1 MQFLVST
8 SSLRRSRET
17 SGSCW
22 RKSALK
28 VSNRR
33 FFALKLRIEFVNF
46 GQNTFQTPIGY
57 TADVREFRCLATGY
71 TSKEFRIG
79 VTRTLEISNRIH
91 STKIEPKEK
100 KRRGTQR
107 RLLLFLLISFFR
119 SNRHI
124 LKGIFRGT
132 VLSVLNSNQFNQ
144 IRLVHR
150 TKRFHHAVL
159 SCPVVLETDGRR
171 IRHNRE
177 GKARKHL

>member
-57 TADVREFRCLATGY
+57 TADVREFRCLVTGY

-79 VTRTLEISNRIH
+79 VTRTLESQQNAPFYQDRTQ
-91 STKIEPKEK
+91 SEEER
-100 KRRGTQR
+100 KRDS
-107 RLLLFLLISFFR
+107 SF
-119 SNRHI
+119 SYKYLSPI
-124 LKGIFRGT
+124 
-132 VLSVLNSNQFNQ
+132 VLSVLNSNQFNR
-144 IRLVHR
+144 IRIVHR
-150 TKRFHHAVL
+150 TKRFHHVLL
-159 SCPVVLETDGRR
+159 SCPMVLKTDGRR
-171 IRHNRE
+171 I
-177 GKARKHL
+177 